1 MAVIY
6 VWSENGQK
14 ELDGLEKE
22 KEKAHER
29 MAATEK
35 GDFLERQS
43 DREVDFKMASLNCRG
58 GDNAIPLKT
67 DGGPRVKVGFQ
78 RRWMHFISIMF
89 NLKRKESVA
98 ARQKRRLVNTRT

>member
-35 GDFLERQS
+35 GDYLERQS
-43 DREVDFKMASLNCRG
+43 DGEVDFKMASLNRRD

-67 DGGPRVKVGFQ
+67 DGDQECKWAFREGGCIPFRSC
-78 RRWMHFISIMF
+78 SI
-89 NLKRKESVA
+89 
-98 ARQKRRLVNTRT
+98 